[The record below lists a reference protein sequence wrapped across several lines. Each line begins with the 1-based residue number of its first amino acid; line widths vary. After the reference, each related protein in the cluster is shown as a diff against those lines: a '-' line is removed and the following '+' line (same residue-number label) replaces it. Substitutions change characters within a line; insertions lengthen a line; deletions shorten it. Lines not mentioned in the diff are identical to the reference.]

1 MGARGP
7 TPTPTG
13 ILKLRGSWRADE
25 REGEPTAPEGRP
37 DKPPSFS
44 GKNGEHRKLWSKL
57 MRLLES
63 MPGVLSKVDGY
74 QLERYCR
81 FFIRWRQIEA
91 DIEKLTPR
99 GVMATLISEPKK
111 YDPEKLYKAL
121 SRESRNL
128 DIALKQIER
137 EFGLTPSARARLGCL
152 RNGALHA
159 VQKDDVEATY
169 FGSEVG

>member
-13 ILKLRGSWRADE
+13 ILKLRGSWRAGE
-25 REGEPTAPEGRP
+25 RENEPTAPEGRP

-44 GKNGEHRKLWSKL
+44 GKTGEHRRLWSKL
-57 MRLLES
+57 VRLLES
-63 MPGVLSKVDGY
+63 MPGVLSKVDGG

-81 FFIRWRQIEA
+81 FFVRWRQVEATIEDMTSKA
-91 DIEKLTPR
+91 GIL
-99 GVMATLISEPKK
+99 TLIKSADFSKEFKTLSQMSL
-111 YDPEKLYKAL
+111 KL
-121 SRESRNL
+121 
-128 DIALKQIER
+128 DVALKQIER

-152 RNGALHA
+152 RNGALDA